1 MTLKT
6 KTLSV
11 VAISLIVSI
20 IAIACGGESTEN
32 VIATQQALNRLEN
45 TQIAASATIA
55 AGGSID
61 PEGGIQVGAGS
72 LAAQAQTA
80 VAVTS
85 TALALAS
92 PTPTPTEVV
101 IEVPTDGPV
110 LTDADSPTIQIGD
123 QGAFTPDLITVQ
135 VGTTVLWE
143 NPRRSASSTASLD
156 GEAEEWNSGAMS
168 KGTFDT
174 DPARF
179 THTFMVPGC
188 HRYKSLFSGDSGEG
202 AVCVVE

>member
-6 KTLSV
+6 KTFSV
-11 VAISLIVSI
+11 VAISLIVTL
-20 IAIACGGESTEN
+20 IAVACGESTEN
-32 VIATQQALNRLEN
+32 VIATQQAINRLEN

-61 PEGGIQVGAGS
+61 TEGRITVGEGS
-72 LAAQAQTA
+72 LAARAQTA
-80 VAVTS
+80 VAATS
-85 TALALAS
+85 TALSFAS

-110 LTDADSPTIQIGD
+110 LTDADNPTVQIGD
-123 QGAFTPDLITVQ
+123 QGAFTPEIITVK

-143 NPRRSASSTASLD
+143 NPRRSASSSASMD
-156 GEAEEWNSGAMS
+156 GEAEQWNSGAMS
-168 KGTFDT
+168 KGTFST
-174 DPARF
+174 EPARF
-179 THTFMVPGC
+179 SHTFTIPGC
-188 HRYKSLFSGDSGEG
+188 HRYASLFSGDSGEG